1 MTARRLLCL
10 TSFCLAG
17 VAVTANPVDIPG
29 GGRFRRRCPIGDDAR
44 TPVDP
49 HLEPPQGHRAAC
61 IKL

>member
-10 TSFCLAG
+10 TALCLAG
-17 VAVTANPVDIPG
+17 VAVTANPVDIPAG
-29 GGRFRRRCPIGDDAR
+29 CRFRPHCAVGDDACMA
-44 TPVDP
+44 VDP